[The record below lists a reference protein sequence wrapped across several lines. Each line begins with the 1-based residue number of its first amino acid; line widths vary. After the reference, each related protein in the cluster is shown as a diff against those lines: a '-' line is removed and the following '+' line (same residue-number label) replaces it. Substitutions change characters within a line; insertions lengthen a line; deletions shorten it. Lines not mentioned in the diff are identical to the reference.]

1 MRKQC
6 NDLNNQC
13 MSHDYFNFIKKIVF
27 TLLTHLEKHFEIKLL
42 FALFLYSNTF
52 LKNLFLKHSK
62 WFLQPTDNKAMYS
75 YTQIPLSNKWN
86 FCLGRQCVCVEV
98 GSLKSGIVFRHF
110 MALCNKTQYLN
121 SLGLHRIFRVEKI
134 EKSYSI

>member
-13 MSHDYFNFIKKIVF
+13 MSHDYFNFIKKF
-27 TLLTHLEKHFEIKLL
+27 FFSLDSFLEKVRNRVAFRS
-42 FALFLYSNTF
+42 FLYSNTF

-98 GSLKSGIVFRHF
+98 GSLKSGMVFGHF
-110 MALCNKTQYLN
+110 MALCYKTQYLN
-121 SLGLHRIFRVEKI
+121 SLGLHRIFSVEKI

>member
-13 MSHDYFNFIKKIVF
+13 MSHDYFNFIKKKIF
-27 TLLTHLEKHFEIKLL
+27 LSLDSFLEKFRNKVA
-42 FALFLYSNTF
+42 FRSFLYSNTF

-121 SLGLHRIFRVEKI
+121 SLGLHRIFSVEKI